1 MKTKTIITALLL
13 CVTIGVLAD
22 EQKALLEGVIVDYGK
37 YQDKHEY
44 SYDINGILS
53 SEIYTSNEYGKW
65 EARDKKE
72 YSYNTMGKVET
83 CILFFWE
90 RDENDWEINRKSEY
104 SYNDKGDQIECKIS
118 MWDPDDE
125 MWISSQHLKTAYT
138 YDEKN
143 RITVS
148 IDSFM
153 LYNMWFAEHKYTYT
167 YDVAG
172 YLLEKVTYFS
182 NGDPGGWNTEGK
194 STYTYDSN
202 GNLITVHEYS
212 WKDASN
218 TWGDKSENE
227 LVYDVNGYLITEILY
242 KWIDNSKKQY
252 STSSYYYHGYNTA
265 LEQVETSVNVKGT
278 KLLRNGQ
285 MYILREGKTYSVTGQ
300 EVR

>member
-1 MKTKTIITALLL
+1 M
-13 CVTIGVLAD
+13 
-22 EQKALLEGVIVDYGK
+22 
-37 YQDKHEY
+37 
-44 SYDINGILS
+44 S
-53 SEIYTSNEYGKW
+53 
-65 EARDKKE
+65 
-72 YSYNTMGKVET
+72 KVET

-125 MWISSQHLKTAYT
+125 MWIKSQHLKTAYT

-148 IDSFM
+148 IDSFI

-265 LEQVETSVNVKGT
+265 IDYIETSDNTLST
-278 KLLRNGQ
+278 KFFRDGQ
-285 MYILREGKTYSVTGQ
+285 LFILRDGKTYTVQGQ
-300 EVR
+300 EVK